1 MLKYLDPVSVS
12 LYIDGERACEP
23 TLVLPPI
30 RRIKSDPEKEKN
42 LGIVAGE
49 DDLSLLG
56 QGDRSLLLV
65 GPGLG
70 AGWRI
75 TEVRAWADIRSEV
88 ELTQQR
94 DLCLPLAV
102 KRRRMQLRLQGQVGN
117 TRKIF
122 GPFRDPNPS
131 KLSLSSSGQPN
142 SDLSIAVKN
151 EHDPSSNPVK
161 AANLLLPPQKVG
173 KLSLPLAMPPPST
186 GGVRNSLPPPTSAVN
201 SDQSD
206 AASSSGSGLSSAA
219 RNRLMRRQANPPSST
234 DSLPTASIAPISKSI
249 PAKASEDNV
258 GQTFSWLFSS
268 LGGRLCSDDI
278 VRAANKTKLF
288 DPGSGSFAV
297 ALSAAGHPEQVT
309 HTAVQ
314 DGEDKEVLLFF
325 ELVRWTEANAQTS
338 TNPHI
343 LRLTYPSRVKPGS
356 SYPSASMILWGG
368 SGCPAN
374 VLRFALYDQRY
385 IRVLDFLL
393 PADLKS
399 ADPLLLSAATKVC
412 ELPMK
417 STPLAFWLFINST
430 LILLVTHQVNLT

>member
-1 MLKYLDPVSVS
+1 MINYLDPVSVS

-23 TLVLPPI
+23 ALVLPPM
-30 RRIKSDPEKEKN
+30 RRIMVDPEDEKN
-42 LGIVAGE
+42 RGVAAGE
-49 DDLSLLG
+49 EDLSVLG
-56 QGDRSLLLV
+56 QGDSSLLLV

-70 AGWRI
+70 TGWRI

-122 GPFRDPNPS
+122 GPFRDPNPGNV
-131 KLSLSSSGQPN
+131 SSSGQSN
-142 SDLSIAVKN
+142 SDTNITAKN
-151 EHDPSSNPVK
+151 EHDPSANPVK
-161 AANLLLPPQKVG
+161 ATNLLLPPQKVG
-173 KLSLPLAMPPPST
+173 KLSMPLTMPPPST
-186 GGVRNSLPPPTSAVN
+186 GGVRNSSLPPPSTTVN

-206 AASSSGSGLSSAA
+206 SSSGSGLSSAA
-219 RNRLMRRQANPPSST
+219 RNRLMRRQANLPPST
-234 DSLPTASIAPISKSI
+234 DSLPTPSIAPISKSI
-249 PAKASEDNV
+249 PVKASGDEANV
-258 GQTFSWLFSS
+258 GPTLSWPLSS
-268 LGGRLCSDDI
+268 LGGRLSSVDI
-278 VRAANKTKLF
+278 IRAASKTKLF

-297 ALSAAGHPEQVT
+297 ALSAAGHPGQV
-309 HTAVQ
+309 AEQ
-314 DGEDKEVLLFF
+314 DGEDKELMLFF
-325 ELVRWTEANAQTS
+325 EVVRWTEAKTQTS
-338 TNPHI
+338 TTPHI
-343 LRLTYPSRVKPGS
+343 LRLTYPSRVKSGS
-356 SYPSASMILWGG
+356 GYPSASMILWGG

-393 PADLKS
+393 PADAKS

-417 STPLAFWLFINST
+417 STPLAFWLFINSS
-430 LILLVTHQVNLT
+430 LILLITHQVKALFIPG